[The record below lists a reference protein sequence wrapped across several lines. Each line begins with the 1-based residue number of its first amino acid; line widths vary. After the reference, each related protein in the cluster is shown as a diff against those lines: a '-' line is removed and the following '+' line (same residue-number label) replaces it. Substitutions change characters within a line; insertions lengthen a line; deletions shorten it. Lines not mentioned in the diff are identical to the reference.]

1 MVIILLGPPGV
12 GKGTQG
18 ALLTESFGWE
28 RIATGDL
35 LRGARRDGTELGR
48 QAQSYMDAGN
58 LVPDELI
65 VALVREHLKKLPP
78 ERGVVF
84 DGFPRTLAQAEAL
97 DQVLPEVGRKVDAVL
112 LLEAPADVL
121 VKRLSG
127 RRSCPQCERI
137 YNIHFDP
144 PVTEGTCDECGA
156 RLIQRKDDLPDTVR
170 HRLSVY
176 RDQTRPLVTHYEEGS
191 TPVLRIEG
199 DRKLEHV
206 TRAIRRSLVKQLG
219 VEA

>member
-18 ALLTESFGWE
+18 ALLVEAFGWE

-35 LRGARRDGTELGR
+35 LRSARRDGSELGSK
-48 QAQSYMDAGN
+48 AQSYMDAGN

-65 VALVREHLKKLPP
+65 VALVRDHLQKLASDQ
-78 ERGVVF
+78 GVIF

-97 DQVLPEVGRKVDAVL
+97 DGVLADVGRKVDAVV

-127 RRSCPQCERI
+127 RWSCPQCQEV

-144 PVTEGTCDECGA
+144 PVTEGICDECGA
-156 RLIQRKDDLPDTVR
+156 RLTQRKDDLPDTVR
-170 HRLSVY
+170 HRLGVY
-176 RDQTRPLVTHYEEGS
+176 RDQTRPLVEHYEEAS
-191 TPVLRIEG
+191 APVIRIEG

-206 TRAIRRSLVKQLG
+206 SRAIRRSLVKQLG
-219 VEA
+219 VGA